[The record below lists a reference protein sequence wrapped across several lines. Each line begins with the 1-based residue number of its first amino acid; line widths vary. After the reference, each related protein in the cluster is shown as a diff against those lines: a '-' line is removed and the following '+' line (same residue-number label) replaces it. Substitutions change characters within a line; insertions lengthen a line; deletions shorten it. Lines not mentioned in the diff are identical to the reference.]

1 MPVAWGSRPPRSGPN
16 KKAHLKVGIFIWLG
30 RWLVIQTLGDEDDA
44 KLRREIEMHEIL
56 DSVHAN
62 LSFVFDVKTPLIG
75 SFLAALVK

>member
-1 MPVAWGSRPPRSGPN
+1 M
-16 KKAHLKVGIFIWLG
+16 
-30 RWLVIQTLGDEDDA
+30 IQTLGDEDDA